1 MRQKRKLKERQN
13 EVERKKRQ
21 VDCEDRETDQ
31 LRIHLQK
38 RKDQVSKKEIIIL
51 EWSKKN
57 NQDKV
62 KNEAEYKETELH
74 SEYLIREEL
83 KIHDFIKMIK
93 RKEEDEIPQR
103 IRLVKAKQGIM
114 DKL

>member
-1 MRQKRKLKERQN
+1 M
-13 EVERKKRQ
+13 
-21 VDCEDRETDQ
+21 
-31 LRIHLQK
+31 
-38 RKDQVSKKEIIIL
+38 

-57 NQDKV
+57 NQEKV

-93 RKEEDEIPQR
+93 RKEEDEIP
-103 IRLVKAKQGIM
+103 
-114 DKL
+114 